1 MHRKRSHTQT
11 FQSSALSLGDVP
23 PAIDHQW
30 KRSKASTTSTRPLS
44 KSKLI
49 NTSIDDLPDVVL
61 VDILCRLPCYDY
73 VCEYK
78 SVCRRWSNLMSDPYF
93 IGCFLLRLQSEHMQT
108 PPIPLLTLVN
118 QKGESFPT
126 TMSSSSPRFLTRVF
140 KRLMS
145 SLSLKKEPI
154 VVGTYNDLV
163 LCCTTEYFQRDYF
176 ICNPYT
182 TQWVALPPPLR
193 VLRQVPVGF
202 ICDPYYKFYEE
213 DKDVDVHHPR
223 EQTSTT
229 STTTDDGHGHLIN
242 INAGY
247 RCKVVR
253 ILPCEE
259 TFEDESSSEFKV
271 EIFSFEIGE
280 WRESTI
286 SSPRKF
292 CFDEINP
299 DFYWACNGMLYWSGD
314 LEFVIGLDPFII
326 NVDHKN
332 TTTTNYECC
341 FMTIVRVDPAH
352 DIYRGNTQCRVA
364 KGQRMCGLSK
374 LSTYNSTLCWVWELR
389 YEEDDRI
396 VADEAWSKE
405 FNKRRRVQ
413 IVGLIG
419 FDPNDDNILYYGVNG
434 EIFEYNIRKRM
445 KSKKKMAAGESIN
458 NYCFFPLTVFPWW
471 PTPVPRLP
479 HQLAR

>member
-1 MHRKRSHTQT
+1 
-11 FQSSALSLGDVP
+11 
-23 PAIDHQW
+23 
-30 KRSKASTTSTRPLS
+30 
-44 KSKLI
+44 
-49 NTSIDDLPDVVL
+49 
-61 VDILCRLPCYDY
+61 
-73 VCEYK
+73 
-78 SVCRRWSNLMSDPYF
+78 
-93 IGCFLLRLQSEHMQT
+93 
-108 PPIPLLTLVN
+108 
-118 QKGESFPT
+118 
-126 TMSSSSPRFLTRVF
+126 
-140 KRLMS
+140 
-145 SLSLKKEPI
+145 
-154 VVGTYNDLV
+154 
-163 LCCTTEYFQRDYF
+163 
-176 ICNPYT
+176 
-182 TQWVALPPPLR
+182 
-193 VLRQVPVGF
+193 
-202 ICDPYYKFYEE
+202 
-213 DKDVDVHHPR
+213 
-223 EQTSTT
+223 
-229 STTTDDGHGHLIN
+229 
-242 INAGY
+242 
-247 RCKVVR
+247 
-253 ILPCEE
+253 
-259 TFEDESSSEFKV
+259 
-271 EIFSFEIGE
+271 
-280 WRESTI
+280 
-286 SSPRKF
+286 
-292 CFDEINP
+292 
-299 DFYWACNGMLYWSGD
+299 MLYWSGD